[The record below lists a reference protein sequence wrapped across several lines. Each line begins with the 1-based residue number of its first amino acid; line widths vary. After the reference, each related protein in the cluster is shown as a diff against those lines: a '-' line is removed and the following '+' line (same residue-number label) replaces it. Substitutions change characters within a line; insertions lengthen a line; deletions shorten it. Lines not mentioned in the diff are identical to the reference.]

1 MMRLAVALSAILLAG
16 CSTTR
21 FVTVPCLTPEQYEEL
36 RKSEPE
42 KIGDKLNGKA
52 DEDIR
57 IVAGSN
63 IRLRSWGR
71 GLLGV
76 LEGCTK

>member
-1 MMRLAVALSAILLAG
+1 MRLAVALSAILLAG

-42 KIGDKLNGKA
+42 KIGDRLNGKA

-63 IRLRSWGR
+63 IRLRAYSR

-76 LEGCTK
+76 LQGCAK